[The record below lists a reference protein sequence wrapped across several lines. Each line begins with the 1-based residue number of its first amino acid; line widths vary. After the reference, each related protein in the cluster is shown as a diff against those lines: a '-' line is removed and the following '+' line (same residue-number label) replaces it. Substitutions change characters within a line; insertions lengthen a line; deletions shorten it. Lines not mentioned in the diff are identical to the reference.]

1 MAFNDIELAKINQ
14 CMDFFMEK
22 RRPPEHI
29 RDEYD
34 LTYEISGQ
42 AVFIYDTRHVE
53 GRTIETDIAKIVFNR
68 HQNGWKLFCIGKSGQ
83 WEGLFTDLIPTFSDA
98 IKVVEDDQAGIFF
111 G

>member
-1 MAFNDIELAKINQ
+1 MAFNDIELAQIKR

-34 LTYEISGQ
+34 LMYEISGQ
-42 AVFIYDTRHVE
+42 AVFINEIRRGKGHE
-53 GRTIETDIAKIVFNR
+53 IETELAKIVYDR
-68 HQNGWKLFCIGKSGQ
+68 PQNGWKLFAIGKSGQ
-83 WEGLFTDLIPTFSDA
+83 FEAVFTDLIPTFSDA
-98 IKVVEDDQAGIFF
+98 IKVVEDDAAGIFF

>member
-1 MAFNDIELAKINQ
+1 MAFNDIEMANIKR
-14 CMDFFMEK
+14 CMDFFIEK
-22 RRPPEHI
+22 CRPPEHV

-42 AVFIYDTRHVE
+42 AVFIYDTRYVE

-68 HQNGWKLFCIGKSGQ
+68 HRNGWKLFCIGKSGQ
-83 WEGLFTDLIPTFSDA
+83 WEALFCELIPTFSDA
-98 IKVVEDDQAGIFF
+98 IKVIEDDVDGFFF

>member
-1 MAFNDIELAKINQ
+1 MAFNDIELAQIKQ

-22 RRPPEHI
+22 RRPPEHV

-34 LTYEISGQ
+34 LMYEIAGQ
-42 AVFIYDTRHVE
+42 AVFINEIRHVM
-53 GRTIETDIAKIVFNR
+53 GRTVETEVAKIAFNR
-68 HQNGWKLFCIGKSGQ
+68 AQNGWKLFCIGKSGQ

-98 IKVVEDDQAGIFF
+98 IKVVEDDAAGIFF